1 MAVCNW
7 HKWLNPPANKNYKI
21 ARVLESSQ
29 LTTEGIFFM
38 QQAFVL
44 GNGQSRQGMDLSR
57 LASQGTIYGCNALYR
72 DFEPAVL
79 VATDRA
85 IAEAIQQTGYAK
97 SHCFYTRKPI
107 PGLGAQ
113 AIPRPYWPWSSGP
126 VALAL
131 AAESGYR
138 KIWLLGFDLGPTP
151 DQRFNNVYA
160 GTEFYK
166 ARDAAPTYVGNWVQ
180 QIQSVTA
187 KFDRTEFYRVCG
199 PTTAP
204 IAQFQNLPNLREV
217 TVPEFWQQLNT
228 QLKDTRNGSFSE
240 HQQ

>member
-1 MAVCNW
+1 
-7 HKWLNPPANKNYKI
+7 
-21 ARVLESSQ
+21 
-29 LTTEGIFFM
+29 M

-44 GNGQSRQGMDLSR
+44 GNGQSRQGLELSR
-57 LASQGTIYGCNALYR
+57 LASKGTIYGCNALYR

-85 IAEAIQQTGYAK
+85 IAEAIQQSGYAK

-107 PGLGAQ
+107 PGLGAKS
-113 AIPRPYWPWSSGP
+113 IPKLYWPWSSGP

-131 AAESGYR
+131 AAEFGHR

-166 ARDAAPTYVGNWVQ
+166 PKNSAPTYVGNWVQ
-180 QIQSVTA
+180 QIVSLTT
-187 KFDRTEFYRVCG
+187 KFNMVEFCRVCG
-199 PTTAP
+199 DTSA
-204 IAQFQNLPNLREV
+204 AVVEFSRLPNFTEV
-217 TVPEFWQQLNT
+217 PVLEFWQQLNT
-228 QLKDTRNGSFSE
+228 VQKDTRNGSFSE